1 MSKRNIENSDE
12 EFLKNKAKR
21 KNNTKVSKNTKK
33 TSKTK
38 KIFKVIGIVLLCI
51 VFAVLGVYTYFK
63 EVYKPDIDD
72 DNIINNIEVDNAFVD
87 DTNTNSLA
95 KDRYSF
101 LATGCDVSGALTD
114 VIMVITYDVK
124 NGKAAIMSIPRDT
137 YVKVNSKLITLDNGA
152 ISKEN
157 FTSDS
162 CYGMKINSAYAHGRN
177 FADNLLSELI
187 ANSKDKSEKEIQSIC
202 KASPLGIDAKTLKEY
217 TSEENSKEKR
227 QMLENIRKKFGIKY
241 LTSLI
246 YYNFG
251 VPCDF
256 YAQVNISGFRNIVD
270 AIDGVDVVIQEP
282 MHYDDP
288 YQDLHI
294 HLEAG
299 PQHLD
304 GKKAEGFV
312 RYRSGYTAA
321 DITRID
327 AQKIFMSAFIKK
339 LCSLGTVTKISE
351 IATVI
356 QENLTTNISVS
367 DAAYFATNILSIDLS
382 NISMLTLPGASQ
394 YIGNVSYYLGNKD
407 ALMQTVNLHLNR
419 FENDLGEEYFNLTSG
434 NLDYTSGVSSAE
446 NINSENPDL
455 GFYHPVATSPENEGT
470 PDDNDANNEEKDFSN
485 ITDIPYN
492 EDNLDNIENNNQ
504 DNPETANPNDND
516 TQEPVETQ
524 LPENAENSQND
535 TDKDETQP
543 ESNENGN
550 EEVKNQNDPGG
561 TYKYLFP
568 ENQDDDI

>member
-12 EFLKNKAKR
+12 EFFKNKAKR
-21 KNNTKVSKNTKK
+21 KNKSKVSNNTKIPSKAKK
-33 TSKTK
+33 TL
-38 KIFKVIGIVLLCI
+38 KIIGIILLCI
-51 VFAVLGVYTYFK
+51 VIAILGIYTYFK

-72 DNIINNIEVDNAFVD
+72 DNIINNIEVDNSFVD

-101 LATGCDVSGALTD
+101 LATGCDVSGSLTD

-162 CYGMKINSAYAHGRN
+162 CYGMKINSVYAHGRN

-217 TSEENSKEKR
+217 TNEENSKEKK

-270 AIDGVDVVIQEP
+270 AIDGVDVVVQEL
-282 MHYDDP
+282 MHYEDP
-288 YQDLHI
+288 EQDLYI
-294 HLEAG
+294 HLEPG

-356 QENLTTNISVS
+356 QENLSTNISVS
-367 DAAYFATNILSIDLS
+367 DAAYFATNILDIDLS

-419 FENDLGEEYFNLTSG
+419 FENELGEEYFNLTSG
-434 NLDYTSGVSSAE
+434 NLDYTSGASSAE
-446 NINSENPDL
+446 NINSDNPDL
-455 GFYHPVATSPENEGT
+455 GFYHPVISTPENTVT
-470 PDDNDANNEEKDFSN
+470 PDNENENNQDNDFSD

-492 EDNLDNIENNNQ
+492 EDNLGNIENNQENTENPESDENQNTDQNTDDVQNNTDDIHNETENTGDNTENITEDVQNQ
-504 DNPETANPNDND
+504 D
-516 TQEPVETQ
+516 EPGGTFKYL
-524 LPENAENSQND
+524 LPENQ
-535 TDKDETQP
+535 TQ
-543 ESNENGN
+543 E
-550 EEVKNQNDPGG
+550 Q
-561 TYKYLFP
+561 
-568 ENQDDDI
+568 

>member
-33 TSKTK
+33 TSKIRKT
-38 KIFKVIGIVLLCI
+38 FKVIGIVLLCI
-51 VFAVLGVYTYFK
+51 VFALLGVYTYFK

-72 DNIINNIEVDNAFVD
+72 DNIINNIEVDNALVD

-124 NGKAAIMSIPRDT
+124 NQKASIMSIPRDT
-137 YVKVNSKLITLDNGA
+137 YVEVNSELITEENGA

-162 CYGMKINSAYAHGRN
+162 CYGMKINSVYAHGRN
-177 FADNLLSELI
+177 FADKLLNDLI
-187 ANSKDKSEKEIQSIC
+187 ANTKDKSEKEIQSIC
-202 KASPLGIDAKTLKEY
+202 KASPLGIDAKTLKQY
-217 TSEENSKEKR
+217 TAEENNKEKK
-227 QMLENIRKKFGIKY
+227 QLLDNIRKKFGIKY

-251 VPCDF
+251 VPCDL
-256 YAQVNISGFRNIVD
+256 YAQVNTSGFRNIVD

-294 HLEAG
+294 HFEPG
-299 PQHLD
+299 PQHLN
-304 GKKAEGFV
+304 GKKAEEFV
-312 RYRSGYTAA
+312 RFRSGYAAA

-327 AQKIFMSAFIKK
+327 AQKIFMSAFLKK
-339 LCSLGTVTKISE
+339 LCSVGTVTKISE
-351 IATVI
+351 IASVI
-356 QENLTTNISVS
+356 QQNLTTNISVS

-382 NISMLTLPGASQ
+382 NISMVTLPGASK

-407 ALMQTVNLHLNR
+407 ALIQTVNTHFNR
-419 FENDLGEEYFNLTSG
+419 FENDLGEDSFNLTSG
-434 NLDYTSGVSSAE
+434 NLDYTSGISSAE
-446 NINSENPDL
+446 NINDHNPDL
-455 GFYHPVATSPENEGT
+455 GFYHPVVSTPSNTKT
-470 PDDNDANNEEKDFSN
+470 PDDTSENNTDNDYSDIE
-485 ITDIPYN
+485 DIPYN

-504 DNPETANPNDND
+504 DNPETANQNDND
-516 TQEPVETQ
+516 TQEPDETQ
-524 LPENAENSQND
+524 LYENAENTQND
-535 TDKDETQP
+535 TDKDETQQ